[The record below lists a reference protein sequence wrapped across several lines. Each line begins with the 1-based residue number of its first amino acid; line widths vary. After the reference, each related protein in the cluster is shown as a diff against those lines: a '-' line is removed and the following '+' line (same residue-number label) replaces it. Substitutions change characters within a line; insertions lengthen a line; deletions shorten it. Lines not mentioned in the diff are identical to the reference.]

1 VKGKGFL
8 KFLKDV
14 DDVVHIITGKRL
26 NQHAQ
31 RAWELFG
38 PGKEKVEEIESDDPY
53 AVLGVRR
60 DAADVVIKASFRRL
74 AKLYHPDGGEAPD
87 PEKFRKIKEAYDRI
101 EAERRGW
108 KW

>member
-1 VKGKGFL
+1 MKGKGFL

-38 PGKEKVEEIESDDPY
+38 PGAKVKEEETESDDPY

-60 DAADVVIKASFRRL
+60 DAADVVVKAAFRKL
-74 AKLYHPDGGEAPD
+74 SKLYHPDGETPD
-87 PEKFRKIKEAYDRI
+87 PEKFRRVKEAYDKI
-101 EAERRGW
+101 EQERKG
-108 KW
+108 